1 MKKFIA
7 ILCILAS
14 IFGIFGCSDSSY
26 QVTEVANITMS
37 ISDVSSV
44 GATVTITDTNN
55 NQEMYGEW
63 YEIEKEINGKWRKIK
78 TKEDAY
84 FNLLGYLPDQNDQ
97 IIFHIDWEW
106 LYGKLPAGKYRLLKE
121 IGVMDNKQYIAVEFE
136 IQ

>member
-78 TKEDAY
+78 PKEDAY

-97 IIFHIDWEW
+97 IIFYIDWEW

>member
-78 TKEDAY
+78 TKEGA
-84 FNLLGYLPDQNDQ
+84 
-97 IIFHIDWEW
+97 
-106 LYGKLPAGKYRLLKE
+106 
-121 IGVMDNKQYIAVEFE
+121 
-136 IQ
+136 